1 MPLAWLQSHTSL
13 GLPTAKR
20 LSCTLECDSEISS
33 RTFREFRRWCLG
45 PTRLPLA
52 AVGPVLGQTEGS
64 RAGHGGP
71 GRGPVSTGSSEAP
84 PGDVGSNSS

>member
-1 MPLAWLQSHTSL
+1 MVPGTS
-13 GLPTAKR
+13 
-20 LSCTLECDSEISS
+20 S
-33 RTFREFRRWCLG
+33 
-45 PTRLPLA
+45 RLPLA